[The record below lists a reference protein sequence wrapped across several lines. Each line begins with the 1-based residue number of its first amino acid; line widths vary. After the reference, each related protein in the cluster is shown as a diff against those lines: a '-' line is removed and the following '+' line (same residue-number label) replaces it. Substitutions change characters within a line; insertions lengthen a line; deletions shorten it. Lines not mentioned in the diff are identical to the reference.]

1 MKKFLLLGVASFLLS
16 TSVFARET
24 NSMRSSFELV
34 TVGDSEES
42 LLSKMGKPRPRFFL
56 YEDGRYTCAATE
68 YIYEFGMQRYTVWTC
83 RGQIFKIDVVN
94 K

>member
-24 NSMRSSFELV
+24 NSMRSSTELV

-42 LLSKMGKPRPRFFL
+42 LLQKMGKPRPRFFV
-56 YEDGRYTCAATE
+56 YEDGRFDCSCFFLPVSFLNEQLEKYHECN
-68 YIYEFGMQRYTVWTC
+68 C
-83 RGQIFKIDVVN
+83 KN
-94 K
+94 